1 MDNLALFSE
10 LKMVFEKLGV
20 EVSEQK
26 LESEAGRAQ
35 SALARVYQRDCLYLD
50 KTLALE
56 EKIKVMI
63 QALKR
68 FDLSS
73 VYLSPYLRAKVETQ
87 NEKEG

>member
-1 MDNLALFSE
+1 MDAPALFSE

-20 EVSEQK
+20 EVFEQR
-26 LESEAGRAQ
+26 LESETQKARSG
-35 SALARVYQRDCLYLD
+35 LARVYQKNRLYLD

-56 EKIKVMI
+56 EKINLMI
-63 QALKR
+63 QALKS
-68 FDLSS
+68 FDLSG